1 MGHHVVALA
10 LPGVLVLDLAAPS
23 HVFGHCGEPDY
34 VFSVAGERSGPV
46 ATSTGFDIVAP
57 HGLEAL
63 ELADTVVV
71 AGTAASDRPEPAVI
85 VALREAAARGARV
98 VSICTGAFVLAHAG
112 LLDGRR
118 ATTHWAD
125 ADLLAAMFPAVS
137 VDPAVLYVDEGQ
149 VLTSAGV
156 AAGVDLCLHVV
167 RRDLGAER
175 AAEIARRMVVA
186 PHRDGGQAQFLQRP
200 IDRVPG
206 EDGPHAAGLQATR
219 DWALEHLRERLTVD
233 RLARHAVVSPRT
245 FARRFVEETGTTPA
259 QWLLYQRTRAAQEL
273 LEQTELPIE
282 DVAAQSGFGGTAGLR
297 EHLRRR
303 LHTTPTAYR
312 RAFRTA

>member
-1 MGHHVVALA
+1 MEHHVVALA
-10 LPGVLVLDLAAPS
+10 LPGVLILDLAAPS

-63 ELADTVVV
+63 EIADTVVV
-71 AGTAASDRPEPAVI
+71 AGTAASDRPAPAVI

-167 RRDLGAER
+167 RRDLGAQR

-200 IDRVPG
+200 IDRVRG
-206 EDGPHAAGLQATR
+206 EVGPHAAGLQATR

-233 RLARHAVVSPRT
+233 RLARHAAVSPRT
-245 FARRFVEETGTTPA
+245 YARRFVEETGTTPA
-259 QWLLYQRTRAAQEL
+259 QWLLDQRTRAAQEL

-282 DVAAQSGFGGTAGLR
+282 DVAARSGFGGTAGLR
-297 EHLRRR
+297 EHVRRR

-312 RAFRTA
+312 RAFRTR